1 MKNRTRESCT
11 SGSVRDE
18 DGNILI
24 YSARPPV
31 YVASP
36 CAAGIRNPSHYRKS
50 SPPPWINLRRQGG
63 EQLLRFCDFGKLG
76 RRREAFE
83 RGGEDVVGF
92 ERTADRMMELRQR
105 QRRT

>member
-36 CAAGIRNPSHYRKS
+36 CAAGIRNPSQKRKVTALDAICCME
-50 SPPPWINLRRQGG
+50 PTLV
-63 EQLLRFCDFGKLG
+63 
-76 RRREAFE
+76 
-83 RGGEDVVGF
+83 DVFKRVV
-92 ERTADRMMELRQR
+92 
-105 QRRT
+105 

>member
-36 CAAGIRNPSHYRKS
+36 CAAGIRNPSQKRLHE
-50 SPPPWINLRRQGG
+50 LLAGQGPQASRVG
-63 EQLLRFCDFGKLG
+63 GHGHRLAG
-76 RRREAFE
+76 RGLHPE
-83 RGGEDVVGF
+83 RAGCG
-92 ERTADRMMELRQR
+92 
-105 QRRT
+105 

>member
-36 CAAGIRNPSHYRKS
+36 CAAGIRNPSHELPKVTFLDMSAHS
-50 SPPPWINLRRQGG
+50 STSDVTLRCR
-63 EQLLRFCDFGKLG
+63 D
-76 RRREAFE
+76 
-83 RGGEDVVGF
+83 
-92 ERTADRMMELRQR
+92 
-105 QRRT
+105 